1 MGSSSSAPCGISLS
15 FFEISLSFLW
25 DLFELLVV
33 SPSPSP
39 SRLSRAEFFG
49 EDTQKCQSEGNKN
62 DYCCLCCVSCLPLPE
77 LFCYL
82 GPVKKKLPA
91 QKINGKNAKY
101 SLSQVVP
108 SDYLSQQD
116 FGGSPGDLP
125 SSDAHKPVLI
135 PNIIKTHSEPL
146 LNAIKFD
153 LEGLER

>member
-1 MGSSSSAPCGISLS
+1 MIV
-15 FFEISLSFLW
+15 F
-25 DLFELLVV
+25 D
-33 SPSPSP
+33 
-39 SRLSRAEFFG
+39 
-49 EDTQKCQSEGNKN
+49 
-62 DYCCLCCVSCLPLPE
+62 CLALPG

-91 QKINGKNAKY
+91 QKIDGKIAKY

-108 SDYLSQQD
+108 LDYLSQQD

-135 PNIIKTHSEPL
+135 PNIIKTHSKPL